1 MNLLA
6 EPGTTQ
12 PDSTVLLGSLSRD
25 AARSCSV
32 AAEDNLLAGSMT
44 DVRLRVGRVRA
55 PDSVLDASGGSGSL
69 SQERA
74 LLDIQADGHRIIAP
88 TLTFHDHERARR
100 MRLWAERGDF
110 RLIHADNL
118 DDVDRKA
125 PQIDA
130 VEALRAVYQDH
141 AQPPT
146 SEQAEAQAS
155 ASSARLG
162 TIAESEFVPLRD
174 NLLHQLE
181 VSLFHA
187 EQAQNLLG
195 MLIQNTRS
203 DTSSVLAAQSEYF
216 LDPHAL
222 SLSALERTI
231 PEESNA
237 PPRSLSVSE
246 QKLILQEKHAS
257 IRNAA
262 QILVHG
268 ADEMEQCLESE
279 RSRWHGLQKIQRR
292 GWKLTPGRPLVDIER
307 FDTQTVKRDVLQGF
321 GVPIVQGNGSIKEEG
336 ARDAWIGYGPSEAP
350 ISVLQR
356 TLAYWADAPTPGPHL
371 AFPDRTWRRLQVEF
385 HDHASK
391 QIWKSESTRETRS
404 DDADFDAQLYD
415 AQLDVVDAELFR
427 ELTVQSGTLSPVLA
441 RTISDHC
448 ISLPLSSTLE
458 MRFVLVPYDESSPG
472 EESPWSTL
480 LLHVLRLRMLRGWTV
495 RIRAMGDKRAASIA
509 LHPPKVRFAL
519 MAPLWELYEYTLFL
533 SRLRAILD
541 QALSGFDNAHT
552 LWEPYGAIHDVHQWI
567 SHLLDLSTSN
577 DDLIPVGGSVWI
589 YYGSVMI
596 AHLWLRAPS
605 HMLAHFPHHATS
617 NGTGV
622 RMSVELES
630 LAPFLVSECSA
641 LASA

>member
-1 MNLLA
+1 M
-6 EPGTTQ
+6 
-12 PDSTVLLGSLSRD
+12 
-25 AARSCSV
+25 
-32 AAEDNLLAGSMT
+32 AAEESLLAGSMT

-69 SQERA
+69 SQERT

-88 TLTFHDHERARR
+88 TLSFHDHERARR

-110 RLIHADNL
+110 RLIHADDL

-155 ASSARLG
+155 TSSARLG

-222 SLSALERTI
+222 SLSALERAI

-237 PPRSLSVSE
+237 PPRPLSVSE

-307 FDTQTVKRDVLQGF
+307 FDTQTVKHDVLQGF

-404 DDADFDAQLYD
+404 DDADLDAQLYD

-458 MRFVLVPYDESSPG
+458 MRFVLVPYDELSSG
-472 EESPWSTL
+472 EESPWPTL

-495 RIRAMGDKRAASIA
+495 RIRAMWDKRAASIA

-541 QALSGFDNAHT
+541 QTLRGFDNART

-596 AHLWLRAPS
+596 AHLSLRAPS

-617 NGTGV
+617 HGTGV

>member
-1 MNLLA
+1 
-6 EPGTTQ
+6 
-12 PDSTVLLGSLSRD
+12 
-25 AARSCSV
+25 
-32 AAEDNLLAGSMT
+32 MT

-69 SQERA
+69 SQERT

-88 TLTFHDHERARR
+88 TLSFHDHERARR

-110 RLIHADNL
+110 RLIHADDL

-222 SLSALERTI
+222 SLSALERAI

-237 PPRSLSVSE
+237 PPRPLSVSE

-307 FDTQTVKRDVLQGF
+307 FDTQTVKHDVLQGF

-404 DDADFDAQLYD
+404 DDADLDAQLYD

-458 MRFVLVPYDESSPG
+458 MRFVLVPYDELSPG
-472 EESPWSTL
+472 EESPWPTL

-495 RIRAMGDKRAASIA
+495 RIRACGTNGPLRSRCI
-509 LHPPKVRFAL
+509 HPKCDS
-519 MAPLWELYEYTLFL
+519 PLW
-533 SRLRAILD
+533 
-541 QALSGFDNAHT
+541 
-552 LWEPYGAIHDVHQWI
+552 
-567 SHLLDLSTSN
+567 LL
-577 DDLIPVGGSVWI
+577 
-589 YYGSVMI
+589 YGSSMNI
-596 AHLWLRAPS
+596 PS
-605 HMLAHFPHHATS
+605 FSRDFVPYWIK
-617 NGTGV
+617 
-622 RMSVELES
+622 R
-630 LAPFLVSECSA
+630 
-641 LASA
+641 

>member
-1 MNLLA
+1 MDHCHVMMYGRGVWRRR
-6 EPGTTQ
+6 E
-12 PDSTVLLGSLSRD
+12 
-25 AARSCSV
+25 
-32 AAEDNLLAGSMT
+32 NLLAGSMT

-55 PDSVLDASGGSGSL
+55 PDSVLDAFGESGSL
-69 SQERA
+69 SQERT
-74 LLDIQADGHRIIAP
+74 LLDIQADGRRIISP
-88 TLTFHDHERARR
+88 NLTFDDHERARR

-110 RLIHADNL
+110 RLLHADDL

-125 PQIDA
+125 PQVDA
-130 VEALRAVYQDH
+130 VEALRAVYEDH
-141 AQPPT
+141 AQPST

-155 ASSARLG
+155 APSTRLG
-162 TIAESEFVPLRD
+162 TIGEKEFVPLRD
-174 NLLHQLE
+174 TLLHQLE

-222 SLSALERTI
+222 SLSALERAI
-231 PEESNA
+231 PEDHNNA
-237 PPRSLSVSE
+237 PPRPLSVSE
-246 QKLILQEKHAS
+246 QKLILQEKHTS

-307 FDTQTVKRDVLQGF
+307 FDTPTVKRDVLQGF

-350 ISVLQR
+350 ISILQR
-356 TLAYWADAPTPGPHL
+356 TLAYWADAPTSGPHL

-391 QIWKSESTRETRS
+391 QIWKSGSTRETRS
-404 DDADFDAQLYD
+404 DDADLDAQLYD

-427 ELTVQSGTLSPVLA
+427 ELAVQSGTLSPVLA

-495 RIRAMGDKRAASIA
+495 RIRAMWDKRAASIA

-533 SRLRAILD
+533 SRLRATLD
-541 QALSGFDNAHT
+541 HALSGFDNARI

-577 DDLIPVGGSVWI
+577 SDLIPVGGSIWV
-589 YYGSVMI
+589 YYDSVMI
-596 AHLWLRAPS
+596 THLSLRAPS

-622 RMSVELES
+622 RMSVELEN
-630 LAPFLVSECSA
+630 LAPFLVSECTA

>member
-1 MNLLA
+1 MTYGRGVWRRR
-6 EPGTTQ
+6 E
-12 PDSTVLLGSLSRD
+12 
-25 AARSCSV
+25 
-32 AAEDNLLAGSMT
+32 NLLAGSMT

-55 PDSVLDASGGSGSL
+55 PDSVLDAYGESGSL
-69 SQERA
+69 SQERT
-74 LLDIQADGHRIIAP
+74 LLDIQADGRRILSP
-88 TLTFHDHERARR
+88 NLTFDDHERARR

-110 RLIHADNL
+110 RLIHADDL
-118 DDVDRKA
+118 DDIDRKA
-125 PQIDA
+125 PQVDA
-130 VEALRAVYQDH
+130 VEALRAVYEDH
-141 AQPPT
+141 AQPST

-155 ASSARLG
+155 APSTRLG
-162 TIAESEFVPLRD
+162 TIGEKEFVPLRD
-174 NLLHQLE
+174 TLLHQLE

-222 SLSALERTI
+222 SLSALERAI
-231 PEESNA
+231 PEDHNNA
-237 PPRSLSVSE
+237 PPRPLSVSE

-257 IRNAA
+257 IRSAA

-307 FDTQTVKRDVLQGF
+307 FDTPTVKRDVLQGF
-321 GVPIVQGNGSIKEEG
+321 GIPIVQGNGSIKEEG

-350 ISVLQR
+350 ISILQR

-391 QIWKSESTRETRS
+391 QIWKSGSTRETRS
-404 DDADFDAQLYD
+404 DDADLDAQLYD

-427 ELTVQSGTLSPVLA
+427 ELAVQSGTLSPVLA

-495 RIRAMGDKRAASIA
+495 RIRAMWDKRAASIA

-541 QALSGFDNAHT
+541 QTLSGFDNART

-596 AHLWLRAPS
+596 AHLSLRAPS

>member
-1 MNLLA
+1 
-6 EPGTTQ
+6 
-12 PDSTVLLGSLSRD
+12 
-25 AARSCSV
+25 
-32 AAEDNLLAGSMT
+32 MT

-55 PDSVLDASGGSGSL
+55 PDSVLDAYGESGSL
-69 SQERA
+69 SQERT
-74 LLDIQADGHRIIAP
+74 LLDIQADGRRILSP
-88 TLTFHDHERARR
+88 NLTFDDHERARR

-110 RLIHADNL
+110 RLIHADDL
-118 DDVDRKA
+118 DDIDRKA
-125 PQIDA
+125 PQVDA
-130 VEALRAVYQDH
+130 VEALRAVYEDH
-141 AQPPT
+141 AQPST
-146 SEQAEAQAS
+146 SEEAEAQAS
-155 ASSARLG
+155 APSTRLG
-162 TIAESEFVPLRD
+162 TIGEKEFVPLRD
-174 NLLHQLE
+174 TLLHQLE

-222 SLSALERTI
+222 SLSALERAI
-231 PEESNA
+231 PEDHNNA
-237 PPRSLSVSE
+237 PPRPLSVSE

-307 FDTQTVKRDVLQGF
+307 FDTPTVKRDVLQGF
-321 GVPIVQGNGSIKEEG
+321 GIPIVQGNGSIKEEG

-350 ISVLQR
+350 ISILQR

-391 QIWKSESTRETRS
+391 QIWKSGSTRETRS
-404 DDADFDAQLYD
+404 DDADLDAQLYD

-427 ELTVQSGTLSPVLA
+427 ELAVQSGTLSPVLA

-495 RIRAMGDKRAASIA
+495 RIRAMWDKRAASIA

-533 SRLRAILD
+533 SRLRATLD
-541 QALSGFDNAHT
+541 QTLSGFDNAHT

-589 YYGSVMI
+589 YYDSVMI
-596 AHLWLRAPS
+596 AHLSLRAPS

-622 RMSVELES
+622 RMSVELEN
-630 LAPFLVSECSA
+630 LAPFLVSECTA

>member
-1 MNLLA
+1 MTYGRGVWRRR
-6 EPGTTQ
+6 E
-12 PDSTVLLGSLSRD
+12 
-25 AARSCSV
+25 
-32 AAEDNLLAGSMT
+32 NLLAGSMT

-55 PDSVLDASGGSGSL
+55 PDSVLDAYGESGSL
-69 SQERA
+69 SQERT
-74 LLDIQADGHRIIAP
+74 LLDIQADGRRILSP
-88 TLTFHDHERARR
+88 NLTFDDHERARR

-110 RLIHADNL
+110 RLIHADDL
-118 DDVDRKA
+118 DDIDRKA
-125 PQIDA
+125 PQVDA
-130 VEALRAVYQDH
+130 VEALRAVYEDH
-141 AQPPT
+141 AQPST
-146 SEQAEAQAS
+146 SEEAEAQAS
-155 ASSARLG
+155 APSTRLG
-162 TIAESEFVPLRD
+162 TIGEKEFVPLRD
-174 NLLHQLE
+174 TLLHQLE

-222 SLSALERTI
+222 SLSALERAI
-231 PEESNA
+231 PEDHNNA
-237 PPRSLSVSE
+237 PPRPLSVSE

-307 FDTQTVKRDVLQGF
+307 FDTPTVKRDVLQGF
-321 GVPIVQGNGSIKEEG
+321 GIPIVQGNGSIKEEG

-350 ISVLQR
+350 ISILQR

-391 QIWKSESTRETRS
+391 QIWKSGSTRETRS
-404 DDADFDAQLYD
+404 DDADLDAQLYD

-427 ELTVQSGTLSPVLA
+427 ELAVQSGTLSPVLA

-448 ISLPLSSTLE
+448 ISLPLSSTHE

-495 RIRAMGDKRAASIA
+495 RIRAMWDKRAASIA

-533 SRLRAILD
+533 SRLRATLD
-541 QALSGFDNAHT
+541 HALSGFDNARI

-577 DDLIPVGGSVWI
+577 NDLIPVGGSIWI
-589 YYGSVMI
+589 YYDSVMI
-596 AHLWLRAPS
+596 THLSLRAPS

-622 RMSVELES
+622 RMSVELEN
-630 LAPFLVSECSA
+630 LAPFLVSECTA

>member
-1 MNLLA
+1 
-6 EPGTTQ
+6 
-12 PDSTVLLGSLSRD
+12 
-25 AARSCSV
+25 
-32 AAEDNLLAGSMT
+32 MT

-55 PDSVLDASGGSGSL
+55 PDSVLDAFGESGSL
-69 SQERA
+69 SQERT
-74 LLDIQADGHRIIAP
+74 LLDIQADGRRIISP
-88 TLTFHDHERARR
+88 NLTFDDHERARR

-110 RLIHADNL
+110 RLLHADDL

-125 PQIDA
+125 PQVDA
-130 VEALRAVYQDH
+130 VEALRAVYEDH
-141 AQPPT
+141 AQPST

-155 ASSARLG
+155 APSTRLG
-162 TIAESEFVPLRD
+162 TIGEKEFVPLRD
-174 NLLHQLE
+174 TLLHQLE

-222 SLSALERTI
+222 SLSALEHAI
-231 PEESNA
+231 PEDHNNA
-237 PPRSLSVSE
+237 PPRPLSVSE
-246 QKLILQEKHAS
+246 QKLILQEKHTS

-307 FDTQTVKRDVLQGF
+307 FDTPTVKRDVLQGF

-350 ISVLQR
+350 ISILQR
-356 TLAYWADAPTPGPHL
+356 TLAYWADAPTSGPHL

-391 QIWKSESTRETRS
+391 QIWKSGSTRETRS
-404 DDADFDAQLYD
+404 DDADLDAQLYD

-427 ELTVQSGTLSPVLA
+427 ELAVQSGTLSPVLA

-495 RIRAMGDKRAASIA
+495 RIRAMWDKRAASIA

-533 SRLRAILD
+533 SRLRATLD
-541 QALSGFDNAHT
+541 HALSGFDNARI

-577 DDLIPVGGSVWI
+577 SDLIPVGGSIWV
-589 YYGSVMI
+589 YYDSVMI
-596 AHLWLRAPS
+596 THLSLRAPS

-622 RMSVELES
+622 RMSVELEN
-630 LAPFLVSECSA
+630 LAPFLVSECTA

>member
-1 MNLLA
+1 MTYGRGVWRRR
-6 EPGTTQ
+6 E
-12 PDSTVLLGSLSRD
+12 
-25 AARSCSV
+25 
-32 AAEDNLLAGSMT
+32 NLLAGSMT

-55 PDSVLDASGGSGSL
+55 PDSVLDAYGESGSL
-69 SQERA
+69 SQERT
-74 LLDIQADGHRIIAP
+74 LLDIQADGRRILSP
-88 TLTFHDHERARR
+88 NLTFDDHERARR

-110 RLIHADNL
+110 RLIHADDL
-118 DDVDRKA
+118 DDIDRKA
-125 PQIDA
+125 PQVDA
-130 VEALRAVYQDH
+130 VEALRAVYEDH
-141 AQPPT
+141 AQPST

-155 ASSARLG
+155 APSTRLG
-162 TIAESEFVPLRD
+162 TIGEKEFVPLRD
-174 NLLHQLE
+174 TLLHQLE

-222 SLSALERTI
+222 SLSALERAI
-231 PEESNA
+231 PEDHNNA
-237 PPRSLSVSE
+237 PPRPLSVSE

-257 IRNAA
+257 IRSAA

-307 FDTQTVKRDVLQGF
+307 FDTPTVKRDVLQGF
-321 GVPIVQGNGSIKEEG
+321 GIPIVQGNGSIKEEG

-350 ISVLQR
+350 ISILQR

-391 QIWKSESTRETRS
+391 QIWKSGSTRETRS
-404 DDADFDAQLYD
+404 DDADLDAQLYD

-427 ELTVQSGTLSPVLA
+427 ELAVQSGTLSPVLA

-495 RIRAMGDKRAASIA
+495 RIRAMWDKRAASIA

-533 SRLRAILD
+533 SRLRATLD
-541 QALSGFDNAHT
+541 HALSGFGNARI

-577 DDLIPVGGSVWI
+577 NDLIPVGGSIWI
-589 YYGSVMI
+589 YYDSVMI
-596 AHLWLRAPS
+596 SHLSLRAPS
-605 HMLAHFPHHATS
+605 HMFAHFPHHATS

-630 LAPFLVSECSA
+630 LAPFLVSECAA

>member
-1 MNLLA
+1 MTFGRGVWRRR
-6 EPGTTQ
+6 E
-12 PDSTVLLGSLSRD
+12 
-25 AARSCSV
+25 
-32 AAEDNLLAGSMT
+32 NLLAGSMT

-55 PDSVLDASGGSGSL
+55 PDSVLDAYGESGSI
-69 SQERA
+69 SQERT
-74 LLDIQADGHRIIAP
+74 LLDIQADGRRILSP
-88 TLTFHDHERARR
+88 NLTFDDHERARR

-110 RLIHADNL
+110 RLIHADDL
-118 DDVDRKA
+118 DDIDRKA
-125 PQIDA
+125 PQVDA
-130 VEALRAVYQDH
+130 VEALRAVYEDH
-141 AQPPT
+141 AQPST

-155 ASSARLG
+155 APSTRLG
-162 TIAESEFVPLRD
+162 TIGEKEFVPLRD
-174 NLLHQLE
+174 TLLHQLE
-181 VSLFHA
+181 VSLLHA

-222 SLSALERTI
+222 SLSALERAI
-231 PEESNA
+231 PEDHNNA
-237 PPRSLSVSE
+237 PPRPLSVSE

-257 IRNAA
+257 IRSAA

-307 FDTQTVKRDVLQGF
+307 FDTPTVKRDVLQGF
-321 GVPIVQGNGSIKEEG
+321 GIPIVQGNGSIKEEG

-350 ISVLQR
+350 ISILQR

-391 QIWKSESTRETRS
+391 QIWKSGSTRETRS
-404 DDADFDAQLYD
+404 DDADLDAQLYD

-427 ELTVQSGTLSPVLA
+427 ELAVQSGTLSPVLA

-495 RIRAMGDKRAASIA
+495 RIRAMWDKRAASIA

-533 SRLRAILD
+533 SRLRATLD
-541 QALSGFDNAHT
+541 HALSGFDNARI
-552 LWEPYGAIHDVHQWI
+552 LWEPYGAIHDVRQWI

-577 DDLIPVGGSVWI
+577 NDLIPVGGSIWI
-589 YYGSVMI
+589 YYDSVMI
-596 AHLWLRAPS
+596 SHLSLRAPS
-605 HMLAHFPHHATS
+605 YMFAHFPHHATS

-630 LAPFLVSECSA
+630 LAPFLVSECAA

>member
-1 MNLLA
+1 
-6 EPGTTQ
+6 
-12 PDSTVLLGSLSRD
+12 
-25 AARSCSV
+25 
-32 AAEDNLLAGSMT
+32 MT

-55 PDSVLDASGGSGSL
+55 PDSVLDAYGESGSL
-69 SQERA
+69 SQERT
-74 LLDIQADGHRIIAP
+74 LLDIQADGRRILSP
-88 TLTFHDHERARR
+88 NLTFDDHERARR

-110 RLIHADNL
+110 RLIHADDL
-118 DDVDRKA
+118 DDIDRKA
-125 PQIDA
+125 PQVDA
-130 VEALRAVYQDH
+130 VEALRAVYEDH
-141 AQPPT
+141 AQPST

-155 ASSARLG
+155 APSTRLG
-162 TIAESEFVPLRD
+162 TIGEKEFVPLRD
-174 NLLHQLE
+174 TLLHQLE

-222 SLSALERTI
+222 SLSALERAI
-231 PEESNA
+231 PEDHNNA
-237 PPRSLSVSE
+237 PPRPLSVSE

-257 IRNAA
+257 IRSAA

-307 FDTQTVKRDVLQGF
+307 FDTPTVKRDVLQGF
-321 GVPIVQGNGSIKEEG
+321 GIPIVQGNGSIKEEG

-350 ISVLQR
+350 ISILQR

-391 QIWKSESTRETRS
+391 QIWKSGSTRETRS
-404 DDADFDAQLYD
+404 DDADLDAQLYD

-427 ELTVQSGTLSPVLA
+427 ELAVQSGTLSPVLA

-495 RIRAMGDKRAASIA
+495 RIRAMWDKRAASIA

-533 SRLRAILD
+533 SRLRATLD
-541 QALSGFDNAHT
+541 HALSGFGNARI

-577 DDLIPVGGSVWI
+577 NDLIPVGGSIWI
-589 YYGSVMI
+589 YYDSVMI
-596 AHLWLRAPS
+596 SHLSLRAPS
-605 HMLAHFPHHATS
+605 HMFAHFPHHATS

-630 LAPFLVSECSA
+630 LAPFLVSECAA

>member
-1 MNLLA
+1 
-6 EPGTTQ
+6 
-12 PDSTVLLGSLSRD
+12 
-25 AARSCSV
+25 
-32 AAEDNLLAGSMT
+32 MT

-69 SQERA
+69 SQERT

-88 TLTFHDHERARR
+88 TLSFHDHERARR

-110 RLIHADNL
+110 RLIHADDL

-130 VEALRAVYQDH
+130 VEALRAVYQDY

-222 SLSALERTI
+222 SLSALERAI

-237 PPRSLSVSE
+237 PPRPLSVSE

-307 FDTQTVKRDVLQGF
+307 FDTQTVKHDVLQGF

-404 DDADFDAQLYD
+404 DDADLDAQLYD

-458 MRFVLVPYDESSPG
+458 MRFVLVPYDELSPG
-472 EESPWSTL
+472 EESPWPTL

-495 RIRAMGDKRAASIA
+495 RIRAMWDKRAASIA

-541 QALSGFDNAHT
+541 QTLSGFDNART

-596 AHLWLRAPS
+596 AHLSLRAPS

>member
-1 MNLLA
+1 MTYGRGVWRRR
-6 EPGTTQ
+6 E
-12 PDSTVLLGSLSRD
+12 
-25 AARSCSV
+25 
-32 AAEDNLLAGSMT
+32 NLLAGSMT

-55 PDSVLDASGGSGSL
+55 PDSVLDAYGESGSL
-69 SQERA
+69 SQERT
-74 LLDIQADGHRIIAP
+74 LLDIQADGRRILSP
-88 TLTFHDHERARR
+88 NLTFDDHERARR

-110 RLIHADNL
+110 RLIHADDL
-118 DDVDRKA
+118 DDIDRKA
-125 PQIDA
+125 PQVDA
-130 VEALRAVYQDH
+130 VEALRAVYEDH
-141 AQPPT
+141 AQPST

-155 ASSARLG
+155 APSTRLG
-162 TIAESEFVPLRD
+162 TIGEKEFVPLRD
-174 NLLHQLE
+174 TLLHQLE

-222 SLSALERTI
+222 SLSALERAI
-231 PEESNA
+231 PEDHNNA
-237 PPRSLSVSE
+237 PPRPLSVSE

-307 FDTQTVKRDVLQGF
+307 FDTPTVKRDVLQGF
-321 GVPIVQGNGSIKEEG
+321 GIPIVQGNGSIKEEG

-350 ISVLQR
+350 ISILQR

-391 QIWKSESTRETRS
+391 QIWKSGSTRETRS
-404 DDADFDAQLYD
+404 DDADLDAQLYD

-427 ELTVQSGTLSPVLA
+427 ELAVQSGTLSPVLA

-495 RIRAMGDKRAASIA
+495 RIRAMWDKRAASIA

-533 SRLRAILD
+533 SRLRATLD
-541 QALSGFDNAHT
+541 HALSGFDNARI
-552 LWEPYGAIHDVHQWI
+552 LWEPYGAIHDVRQWI

-577 DDLIPVGGSVWI
+577 NDLIPVGGSIWI
-589 YYGSVMI
+589 YYDSVMI
-596 AHLWLRAPS
+596 SHLSLRAPS
-605 HMLAHFPHHATS
+605 HMFAHFPHHATS

-630 LAPFLVSECSA
+630 LAPFLVSECAA

>member
-1 MNLLA
+1 MTYGRGVWRRR
-6 EPGTTQ
+6 E
-12 PDSTVLLGSLSRD
+12 
-25 AARSCSV
+25 
-32 AAEDNLLAGSMT
+32 NLLAGSMT

-55 PDSVLDASGGSGSL
+55 PDSVLDAYGESGSL
-69 SQERA
+69 SQERT
-74 LLDIQADGHRIIAP
+74 LLDIQADGRRIISP
-88 TLTFHDHERARR
+88 NLTFDDHERARR

-110 RLIHADNL
+110 RLIHANDL
-118 DDVDRKA
+118 DDIDRKA
-125 PQIDA
+125 PQVDA
-130 VEALRAVYQDH
+130 VEALRAVYEDH
-141 AQPPT
+141 AQPST

-155 ASSARLG
+155 APSTRLG
-162 TIAESEFVPLRD
+162 TIGEKEFVPLRD
-174 NLLHQLE
+174 TLLHQLE

-222 SLSALERTI
+222 SLSALERAI

-237 PPRSLSVSE
+237 PPRPLSVSE

-307 FDTQTVKRDVLQGF
+307 FDTPTVKRDVLQGF
-321 GVPIVQGNGSIKEEG
+321 GIPIVQGNGSIKEEG

-350 ISVLQR
+350 ISILQR

-391 QIWKSESTRETRS
+391 QIWKSGSTRETRS
-404 DDADFDAQLYD
+404 DDADLDAQLYD

-427 ELTVQSGTLSPVLA
+427 ELAVQSGTLSPVLA

-495 RIRAMGDKRAASIA
+495 RIRAMWDKRAASIA

-533 SRLRAILD
+533 SRLRATLD
-541 QALSGFDNAHT
+541 GALSGFGNARI

-567 SHLLDLSTSN
+567 
-577 DDLIPVGGSVWI
+577 
-589 YYGSVMI
+589 YYDSVMI
-596 AHLWLRAPS
+596 THLSLRAPS

-630 LAPFLVSECSA
+630 LAPFLVSECTA